1 MKKMVKPL
9 KKSCVALLIA
19 TALLSVFVLPACAQE
34 IDYFSCVSELRSDV
48 FCGANENFSATV
60 YSGFKEKPYLH
71 DGEKGETALTLTV
84 RLFEK
89 QKVDEEIKIKIEFGG
104 ETYEKALDFEPVSH
118 SLSCVAEVNSL
129 PEKTLSLT
137 VFHGETTV
145 IIELKS
151 KRNDD
156 TITYTAALEKATRKA
171 ADFLKQNSSGGSF
184 NGEISIRLLCE
195 NDRNYYYVGFI
206 IKSGLKQAFLIDGKS
221 GEVLA
226 ENKL

>member
-1 MKKMVKPL
+1 MKKTFKPL
-9 KKSCVALLIA
+9 KKSVKAFIIA
-19 TALLSVFVLPACAQE
+19 AILLLSLVFPACAQE
-34 IDYFSCVSELRSDV
+34 TDYFSCVSELRSDV
-48 FCGANENFSATV
+48 FCGETDNFSATV

-104 ETYEKALDFEPVSH
+104 ETYEKALDFDPVSH
-118 SLSCVAEVNSL
+118 SLSCDAEVNSL
-129 PEKTLSLT
+129 PEKTLNLT
-137 VFHGETTV
+137 VCYGETAI

-156 TITYTAALEKATRKA
+156 TITYTAALEKATQKA
-171 ADFLKQNSSGGSF
+171 ADFLKQNSANGSF

-206 IKSGLKQAFLIDGKS
+206 IKSGLKQAYLIDGKS

-226 ENKL
+226 EKKL